1 MQLLNILSLS
11 FSFCRR
17 VPASVAYKLGAI
29 FIESGFNAVDFS
41 HVCCFFI
48 VGLIPELS
56 GTSKCEIGYVHVA
69 WQMNF
74 YFWESFSFY
83 NVFLH

>member
-1 MQLLNILSLS
+1 MKRLSILSLS
-11 FSFCRR
+11 FSVFRH

-41 HVCCFFI
+41 HVCWFFI

-69 WQMNF
+69 WQMNS
-74 YFWESFSFY
+74 YFWESFSF
-83 NVFLH
+83 